1 MTELEAKLTQVV
13 AELTATNAALR
24 VSIEEQSALIAQL
37 TARVEELVAAQGR
50 NSSNSSRPPST
61 DSPYK
66 NVKRK
71 PDRKPSGR
79 KAGGQP
85 GHAPHKREVATADE
99 VYDVLAPFCPHCEAE
114 LDETTVVGD
123 SVQVQQ
129 VVELVTDKRI
139 AEFHAREHLCKCG
152 RRVRARLRGVVPM
165 TATGPKLQAIVTQ
178 FIARYGM
185 SRVDAQQALKEMFGI
200 ELSVGAIH
208 AITERAATATQP
220 AVDDIAQQLAAAP
233 SKHCDETGWRHG
245 GQRAWVWVVCSALGA
260 VFRIDERRSRQ
271 AFERLLPKLEGI
283 VHTDRWR
290 VYDTIAAEFRQLC
303 HAHLRRDMQALI
315 DLGPATKAIGESLL
329 SASDQMFALWHRFV
343 DGQLD
348 RAALEVAM
356 APIQADWRAHASLAK
371 AHPHRRARALGK
383 DLLRQWTSLWRFVGV
398 AGVEPTNNRA
408 ERIIRATVLLRKTN
422 GGTASVLGAA
432 FVGNLQ
438 SIVATARCQGMAT
451 LAWLE
456 QMFEAALKRR
466 ALPLLLPRPSG

>member
-1 MTELEAKLTQVV
+1 MTDLETKLTQVV
-13 AELTATNAALR
+13 AELTAANAAL
-24 VSIEEQSALIAQL
+24 SARIADL

-85 GHAPHKREVATADE
+85 GHAPHRREAATADE
-99 VYDVLAPFCPHCEAE
+99 VYDVLAAVCPHCEAE

-123 SVQVQQ
+123 AVQVQQ
-129 VVELVTDKRI
+129 VVELVTDKCI
-139 AEFHAREHLCKCG
+139 AEFHARVHLCKCG
-152 RRVRARLRGVVPM
+152 RRVRARLSGLVPM

-185 SRVDAQQALKEMFGI
+185 SRVDAQQALKELFGI
-200 ELSVGAIH
+200 DLSVGAIH

-220 AVDDIAQQLAAAP
+220 AVDDIAQQLSAAP

-260 VFRIDERRSRQ
+260 VFRIDQRRSRQ

-290 VYDTIAAEFRQLC
+290 VYDIIAAELRQLC

-315 DLGPATKAIGESLL
+315 DLGPATKAIGERLL
-329 SASDQMFALWHRFV
+329 SASDQMFALWHRLV
-343 DGQLD
+343 DGEID
-348 RAALEVAM
+348 RAALQVAM
-356 APIQADWRAHASLAK
+356 APIQADWRAYASLAK
-371 AHPHRRARALGK
+371 VHPHRRARALGK
-383 DLLRQWTSLWRFVGV
+383 DLLRQWTSLWTFVG
-398 AGVEPTNNRA
+398 ADDVEPTNNRA

-422 GGTASVLGAA
+422 GGTASELGAA

-438 SIVATARCQGMAT
+438 SIVATARCQGIAT

-456 QMFEAALKRR
+456 QMFDAALKGH